1 MGGYP
6 RCPVSAA
13 HIRTSLKF
21 EEEED
26 MSRIVHIAIKVDDL
40 EKATKFYE
48 DVFGF
53 RQTGTGYAR
62 GHVSRHLTDGN
73 IDLALMVYDS
83 EDVEEAQL
91 SGPGP
96 CIHHWGIEVEDRDSY
111 VAKIKANGGTIISEP
126 GEGALKFRA
135 PDGTVAEIVGA
146 GRYKKKAAAGLHN
159 GSGKHQTPHK
169 FDLFRQSQDRQ
180 GAWPRRPAHT
190 AFRP

>member
-1 MGGYP
+1 MP
-6 RCPVSAA
+6 
-13 HIRTSLKF
+13 
-21 EEEED
+21 
-26 MSRIVHIAIKVDDL
+26 RIVHIAIKVDDL

-83 EDVEEAQL
+83 EDVEEARL

-111 VAKIKANGGTIISEP
+111 VAKITASGGTIISEP

-135 PDGTVAEIVGA
+135 PDGRVAEIVGA
-146 GRYKKKAAAGLHN
+146 GRYKTKAEKMKRGVFITLLGGAAAGWPLVA
-159 GSGKHQTPHK
+159 GAQ
-169 FDLFRQSQDRQ
+169 Q
-180 GAWPRRPAHT
+180 GERVRRIG
-190 AFRP
+190 